1 MRALII
7 VVIMTAGLAGCAHRD
22 QGGTTTESYIQAD
35 GTNGVGYAVPPERG
49 GRPGGT
55 GPGGS
60 TIGGTGSAPDR

>member
-22 QGGTTTESYIQAD
+22 QGGTTTDSYSVGQ
-35 GTNGVGYAVPPERG
+35 TNGVGYAVPPERG